1 MGRGVLIAFILGI
14 GLAFSASTATGHHAI
29 SAEFDVNKPIEFTG
43 KVVKIDWLNPH
54 TYTHV
59 EVTQPDGTGIVY
71 KVEGGP
77 PNALYRS
84 GWRKESLPIGEE
96 VTVAGIMARNPESTN
111 VGSARITN
119 EAGLRFFSGTNPNQ

>member
-1 MGRGVLIAFILGI
+1 MSRGLLITFILGVGI
-14 GLAFSASTATGHHAI
+14 IFTAGMAAGHHSL
-29 SAEFDVNKPIEFTG
+29 SAEFDSDQPIEFTG

-59 EVTQPDGTGIVY
+59 AVAQEDGTTVEY

-84 GWRKESLPIGEE
+84 GWRKDSLAIGEE
-96 VTVAGIMARNPESTN
+96 VTVTGIRARNPESTN
-111 VGSARITN
+111 VGNAQITN
-119 EAGLRFFSGTNPNQ
+119 AAGERVFGR